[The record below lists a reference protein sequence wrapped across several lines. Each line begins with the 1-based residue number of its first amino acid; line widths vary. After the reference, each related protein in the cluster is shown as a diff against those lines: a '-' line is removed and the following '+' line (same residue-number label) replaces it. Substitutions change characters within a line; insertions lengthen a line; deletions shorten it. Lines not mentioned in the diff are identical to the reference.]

1 MVYLFSGNA
10 VHKEKLSLDTDRSF
24 NFCVF
29 KCFFP
34 DVSVTLEPCED
45 EEAEA
50 DSPDIEPGTEMDQ
63 GEQSNQ

>member
-1 MVYLFSGNA
+1 MC
-10 VHKEKLSLDTDRSF
+10 LS
-24 NFCVF
+24 V
-29 KCFFP
+29 FP

-63 GEQSNQ
+63 GEQSNK